1 MAKAKQSDL
10 DAWGDHVEEYS
21 KRQKQLHQ
29 ELVNRKL
36 MEMKNTTMT
45 ENKQT
50 AVESLREALDTEL
63 KAGTKMVVN
72 WDMYL
77 KMEEDQTRDFTI
89 HNLKRQKQHHQDL
102 INKHLMEQ
110 ELKNTMTEKTN
121 MTDDNTNNTI
131 QTQPDLIWTE
141 RKPENTTTW
150 SENKRW
156 LVAVIG
162 LLCVVGFVSALIIYN
177 LIWMALVGVFGMW
190 LLGGLLMASKYIV
203 DELVD

>member
-1 MAKAKQSDL
+1 MENNKL
-10 DAWGDHVEEYS
+10 EAWGDHVEEYS
-21 KRQKQLHQ
+21 KRQKQLHK
-29 ELVNRKL
+29 ELVDKKL
-36 MEMKNTTMT
+36 MEMKNKTMT

-89 HNLKRQKQHHQDL
+89 HNLKRQKQLHQDL

-121 MTDDNTNNTI
+121 ITDDDSNI
-131 QTQPDLIWTE
+131 QTQPDLIWFE
-141 RKPENTTTW
+141 RKPNNNNTTWT
-150 SENKRW
+150 ENKRW
-156 LVAVIG
+156 VAAVIG
-162 LLCVVGFVSALIIYN
+162 LSCVIGFMSALVVYNLFWYVILGVLCV
-177 LIWMALVGVFGMW
+177 W
-190 LLGGLLMASKYIV
+190 LLGVMLVASKYIV
-203 DELVD
+203 DELIDEW